1 VDATLTSDIESE
13 GFAREVIRRVQDM
26 RKELDLSVE
35 ENIKSLIKID
45 DERVAELVKNMET
58 YISKEVR
65 ADTLVIG
72 TNISTD
78 GDYVKDWNVEGI
90 PMEIAISPLESGSGN
105 V

>member
-1 VDATLTSDIESE
+1 
-13 GFAREVIRRVQDM
+13 
-26 RKELDLSVE
+26 
-35 ENIKSLIKID
+35 
-45 DERVAELVKNMET
+45 MEI